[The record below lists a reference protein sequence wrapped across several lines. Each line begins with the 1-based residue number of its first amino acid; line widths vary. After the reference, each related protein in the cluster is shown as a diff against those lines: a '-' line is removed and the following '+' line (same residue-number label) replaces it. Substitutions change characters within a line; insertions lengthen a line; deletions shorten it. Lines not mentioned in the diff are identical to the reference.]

1 MTCRGKK
8 VVAGKRPQIHTWA
21 VTTRNRQQSRGAAV
35 AVAAWAA
42 RSRGRDASFAEALWF
57 APATLAEWTGR
68 RMLPRALSSSLGR
81 SGTPKTGI
89 LPNEANKSFV
99 MNVASAK
106 VRKIPPRS
114 MKLLGALRS
123 GARSELEAALKLK
136 LAGDDAARA
145 RQTLQQMN

>member
-1 MTCRGKK
+1 MVC
-8 VVAGKRPQIHTWA
+8 ASH
-21 VTTRNRQQSRGAAV
+21 S
-35 AVAAWAA
+35 
-42 RSRGRDASFAEALWF
+42 GR
-57 APATLAEWTGR
+57 WTGR
-68 RMLPRALSSSLGR
+68 RITTAGIEQQRLLGR
-81 SGTPKTGI
+81 SGTPKTI

-99 MNVASAK
+99 MNVASEK

-123 GARSELEAALKLK
+123 GARSQLEAVLKLK

>member
-1 MTCRGKK
+1 
-8 VVAGKRPQIHTWA
+8 
-21 VTTRNRQQSRGAAV
+21 
-35 AVAAWAA
+35 
-42 RSRGRDASFAEALWF
+42 
-57 APATLAEWTGR
+57 
-68 RMLPRALSSSLGR
+68 MLPRALSSSLGR